1 MARGD
6 VLLVTLPLR
15 GLRASVMLLFQHGDT
30 EITEPTQRNPISR
43 KGCISGRQLA
53 INP

>member
-15 GLRASVMLLFQHGDT
+15 GLRASVVLLFQHGDT
-30 EITEPTQRNPISR
+30 EITEPKRRNPISR
-43 KGCISGRQLA
+43 KAALA
-53 INP
+53 GDSLR

>member
-15 GLRASVMLLFQHGDT
+15 GLRASVVLLFQHGDT
-30 EITEPTQRNPISR
+30 GITEPTRRNPISR
-43 KGCISGRQLA
+43 QPALA
-53 INP
+53 GDGLR